1 MEKTYL
7 FDFDGTL
14 VDSMP
19 TFIRVMLRILDEEGI
34 GYGEDIVNII
44 TPLGYHGTAEY
55 FRSLGIRESA
65 EALVARMNAYAL
77 FEYRERILAK
87 EGVADTLRA
96 LAERGASLNVLTA
109 SPHAMLDPCLLR
121 LGLYDL
127 FDHVWSCDD
136 FHTGKT
142 DIAIYGK
149 CAEALGVGVGEC
161 VFLDDNYNALETAR
175 ASGMRTVGVFDESS
189 RIYTEQI
196 RALCD
201 GYVEVLHELIAL
213 FSL

>member
-19 TFIRVMLRILDEEGI
+19 TFVAVMLRILDEEGV

-65 EALVARMNAYAL
+65 EALVERMNAYAL
-77 FEYRERILAK
+77 FEYRERIAAK
-87 EGVADTLRA
+87 AGVADTLRA

-127 FDHVWSCDD
+127 FDHVWSSDD
-136 FHTGKT
+136 FGTTKA
-142 DIAIYGK
+142 DPAIYRM
-149 CAEALGVGVGEC
+149 AADALGRSVNEV
-161 VFLDDNYNALETAR
+161 VFVDDNLGAIKTAR
-175 ASGMRTVGVFDESS
+175 KAGMRAFGIYDPSSEADKDAMRKVAERYIVRFDELL
-189 RIYTEQI
+189 
-196 RALCD
+196 A
-201 GYVEVLHELIAL
+201 
-213 FSL
+213 